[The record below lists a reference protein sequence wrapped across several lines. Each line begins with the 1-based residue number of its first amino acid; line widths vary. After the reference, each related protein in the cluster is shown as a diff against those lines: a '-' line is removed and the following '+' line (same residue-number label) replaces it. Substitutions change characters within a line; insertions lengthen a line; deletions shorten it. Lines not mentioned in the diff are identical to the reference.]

1 MTNPYKIEGPAI
13 VSFSGGRTSGYM
25 LRKIIEAYD
34 GALPDTVIPVFAN
47 TGKERN
53 ETLDFVEKCSSQWG
67 VKVHWLEFSKRS
79 GEKSERYETV
89 DYATASRNGTPF
101 AKLIESKKY
110 APNSMMRFCTEEL
123 KVNTIRHFVEQH
135 LGWTTW
141 KNVVG
146 LRHDEGYRCLKAYA
160 RNAEGKSP
168 WTTLCPM
175 DKAKATK
182 RDVMAFWAAQN
193 FDLDLKGYEGNCDMC
208 FLKGRKI
215 LRVLEQENPGMAQWW
230 IDQEATGVQFNK
242 DETYQQLQKQ
252 AYDQPNLFDALEED
266 FDAECGLV
274 CGEDE

>member
-1 MTNPYKIEGPAI
+1 
-13 VSFSGGRTSGYM
+13 M

-34 GALPDTVIPVFAN
+34 GALPDTVVPVFAN

-79 GEKSERYETV
+79 GEKSERYQTV

-101 AKLIESKKY
+101 ARLIESKKY

-146 LRHDEGYRCLKAYA
+146 LRHDEGHRCLKAYA

-168 WTTLCPM
+168 WITVCPM

-182 RDVMAFWAAQN
+182 RDVMAFWATQN

-242 DETYQQLQKQ
+242 EETYQQLQKQ

-274 CGEDE
+274 CGGDE